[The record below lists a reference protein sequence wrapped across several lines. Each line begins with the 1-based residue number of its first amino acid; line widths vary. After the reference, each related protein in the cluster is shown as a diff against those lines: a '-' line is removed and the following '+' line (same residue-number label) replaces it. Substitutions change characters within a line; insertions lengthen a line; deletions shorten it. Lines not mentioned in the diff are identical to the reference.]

1 MLVPVLL
8 FLVGFG
14 LLIKGG
20 DWFVDGSVGIAR
32 RFHLPELLIGATIV
46 SIGTTL
52 PEVMVSSQA
61 ALEGNAGI
69 SYGNAIGS
77 IICNTSLIA
86 AITISVRPG
95 KVNPKSFALPTA
107 FFFAAAISYALVAW
121 TAGRFQRWM
130 GILYLVA
137 FAVYMIVST
146 MHMKKHPE
154 LAEEEEA
161 EEEGGKPRTLWQEIL
176 LLVVGAAAIA
186 VGARF
191 LVDNGTKIAAALGVP
206 DSVIG
211 LTMVALGTSL
221 PELITA
227 ITSLVKGHGSLSL
240 GNVIGANLFNVV
252 LVSGA
257 AITISPFAIPAEK
270 TILNGINSSL
280 VIDLPIMLGVMAV
293 MCLPA
298 LLKGRLKRWQGI
310 LLLCVY
316 VAFTVYQFVYCQAK
330 PKKKT
335 AAASCSGFS
344 FAEKSDRHP
353 ARISKRT
360 APSRAVAAERR
371 DSREQFMPEVSAAM
385 VTAAQPSVGM
395 LWLMVRMLAPERAK
409 TESTSERTPDW
420 FLSRA

>member
-61 ALEGNAGI
+61 ALQGNAGI

-176 LLVVGAAAIA
+176 LLVIGAAAIA

-280 VIDLPIMLGVMAV
+280 IIDLPIMLGVMAV
-293 MCLPA
+293 LCLPT
-298 LLKGRLKRWQGI
+298 LKKGELKRWQGS

-316 VAFTVYQFVYCQAK
+316 VAFTVYQFV
-330 PKKKT
+330 
-335 AAASCSGFS
+335 S
-344 FAEKSDRHP
+344 
-353 ARISKRT
+353 
-360 APSRAVAAERR
+360 
-371 DSREQFMPEVSAAM
+371 
-385 VTAAQPSVGM
+385 
-395 LWLMVRMLAPERAK
+395 
-409 TESTSERTPDW
+409 
-420 FLSRA
+420 

>member
-61 ALEGNAGI
+61 AMEGNAGI

-86 AITISVRPG
+86 ALTITASPG
-95 KVNPKSFALPTA
+95 KVQPKSFALPTA
-107 FFFAAAISYALVAW
+107 FFFAAALSYAAIAW
-121 TAGRFQRWM
+121 TAGRFERWM
-130 GILYLVA
+130 GFLYLAV
-137 FAVYMIVST
+137 FVVYMLVST
-146 MHMKKHPE
+146 LQMKKHPE
-154 LAEEEEA
+154 LAEEEEEA
-161 EEEGGKPRTLWQEIL
+161 ADGKERSLAIELL

-186 VGARF
+186 LGARF
-191 LVDNGTKIAAALGVP
+191 LVDNGTRIAAALGVP

-240 GNVIGANLFNVV
+240 GNIIGANLFNIV

-257 AITISPFAIPAEK
+257 AISISPFAIPAEK
-270 TILNGINSSL
+270 TVLGGINSSL
-280 VIDLPIMLGVMAV
+280 VIDLPVMLAVMAI

-298 LLKGRLKRWQGI
+298 LIKGALKRWQGI
-310 LLLCVY
+310 LLLGIY
-316 VAFTVYQFVYCQAK
+316 ASFTIYQFV
-330 PKKKT
+330 
-335 AAASCSGFS
+335 S
-344 FAEKSDRHP
+344 
-353 ARISKRT
+353 
-360 APSRAVAAERR
+360 
-371 DSREQFMPEVSAAM
+371 
-385 VTAAQPSVGM
+385 
-395 LWLMVRMLAPERAK
+395 
-409 TESTSERTPDW
+409 
-420 FLSRA
+420 